1 MSQPLTSSL
10 DWTGHWSF
18 ADATPS
24 LGRQVTLAQP
34 KASSQGYRPKRA
46 DRSSNPGQGPKLQGQ
61 PQTLAGSTMSQ
72 PLTSSLDWTGHWSF
86 ADATPS
92 LGRQVTLAQPK
103 ASSQGY
109 RPKRADQLSNP
120 GQGPRL
126 QGQPQTLVSLQVS
139 SSLDWTGHWSFAD
152 ATPRRGRQVTLAQPK
167 ASSQGYRPKRADQLS
182 NPGQGPR
189 LQGQPQ
195 TLVSL
200 QVFRS
205 PAKYL
210 QTTADSRLGASGV
223 PSQAYRPVGRP
234 RQHLFL
240 VDPVSG

>member
-1 MSQPLTSSL
+1 MTGQV
-10 DWTGHWSF
+10 TGHSP
-18 ADATPS
+18 T
-24 LGRQVTLAQP
+24 
-34 KASSQGYRPKRA
+34 
-46 DRSSNPGQGPKLQGQ
+46 Q
-61 PQTLAGSTMSQ
+61 PQDCGQSPVFRRPAKHLQTT
-72 PLTSSLDWTGHWSF
+72 
-86 ADATPS
+86 ADF
-92 LGRQVTLAQPK
+92 
-103 ASSQGY
+103 
-109 RPKRADQLSNP
+109 
-120 GQGPRL
+120 RL
-126 QGQPQTLVSLQVS
+126 
-139 SSLDWTGHWSFAD
+139 
-152 ATPRRGRQVTLAQPK
+152 GRQVTLAQPK

-234 RQHLFL
+234 GQAPFSTCFWLTFTVNCSASARLC
-240 VDPVSG
+240 VARSGSALTQPLQLTYHGSF

>member
-18 ADATPS
+18 ADATPR

-46 DRSSNPGQGPKLQGQ
+46 DRSSNPGQGPKLQWQ
-61 PQTLAGSTMSQ
+61 PQTLAGSAMSQ

-86 ADATPS
+86 AYTTPR

-109 RPKRADQLSNP
+109 HPKRADRSSNP
-120 GQGPRL
+120 GQGPKL
-126 QGQPQTLVSLQVS
+126 QWQP
-139 SSLDWTGHWSFAD
+139 
-152 ATPRRGRQVTLAQPK
+152 P
-167 ASSQGYRPKRADQLS
+167 
-182 NPGQGPR
+182 
-189 LQGQPQ
+189 

-200 QVFRS
+200 QVFRR
-205 PAKYL
+205 PAKHL
-210 QTTADSRLGASGV
+210 QTTADSRLGAS
-223 PSQAYRPVGRP
+223 P

-240 VDPVSG
+240 AGSTSSQPQQP

>member
-1 MSQPLTSSL
+1 MSQPLASSL
-10 DWTGHWSF
+10 DWTCHWSF

-139 SSLDWTGHWSFAD
+139 QAALTG
-152 ATPRRGRQVTLAQPK
+152 QVTGRSPT
-167 ASSQGYRPKRADQLS
+167 
-182 NPGQGPR
+182 
-189 LQGQPQ
+189 QPQ
-195 TLVSL
+195 
-200 QVFRS
+200 
-205 PAKYL
+205 
-210 QTTADSRLGASGV
+210 D
-223 PSQAYRPVGRP
+223 
-234 RQHLFL
+234 
-240 VDPVSG
+240 